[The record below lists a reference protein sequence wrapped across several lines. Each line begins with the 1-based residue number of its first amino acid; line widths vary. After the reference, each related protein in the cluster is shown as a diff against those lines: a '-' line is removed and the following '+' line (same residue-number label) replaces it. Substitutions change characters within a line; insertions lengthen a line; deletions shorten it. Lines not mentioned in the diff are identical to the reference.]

1 MTTILPSTLVLAAGL
16 GTRLRPLTFCRAKAA
31 VPVAGVPLI
40 CRQLEQLVN
49 QGVQDV
55 VVNLHHRP
63 HTITKAV
70 GHGLS
75 LGCNVRF
82 SWEPVVLGSA
92 GGPRH
97 ALPLLDQRFIL
108 VNGDTLCDVNL
119 VDLLHTHLRQQ
130 ASVTLSVAKNPA
142 PSRYGGVITD
152 QEGWVREFVPAGDTR
167 QSWHFVGVQVAEAS
181 VFSRLV
187 DGKPASS
194 IGGLYNNLL
203 SYGQQIATHR
213 VSGQFF
219 DIGTPADYLAT
230 NQALSGSEIKS
241 QLFVGERPSVHPT
254 ALITKSVLW
263 DDVVVGANCI
273 ITSCVLTDGVRLP
286 AGTVLDRQAVIQ
298 LPSDSKRTAVMP
310 KIPTK
315 GTLLTVPIKDNQEI
329 IQTLE

>member
-1 MTTILPSTLVLAAGL
+1 MTSLPTTLVLAAGL

-40 CRQLEQLVN
+40 CRQLERLVK
-49 QGVQDV
+49 QGVQNV

-63 HTITKAV
+63 HTITKAI

-75 LGCNVRF
+75 SGCNVRF
-82 SWEPVVLGSA
+82 SWEPVILGSA

-97 ALPLLDQRFIL
+97 ALPLLDRRFIL

-119 VDLLHTHLRQQ
+119 EDLLHTHLRQE
-130 ASVTLSVAKNPA
+130 ARVTLSVTKNPA

-181 VFSRLV
+181 VFSSLV
-187 DGKPASS
+187 DGEPATS
-194 IGGLYNNLL
+194 IGGLYNQLL
-203 SYGQQIATHR
+203 AYGQQIATHR

-230 NQALSGSEIKS
+230 NQALSGTEAKS
-241 QLFVGERPSVHPT
+241 QLFVGARPSVDPT
-254 ALITKSVLW
+254 ALVTKSVLW
-263 DDVVVGANCI
+263 DDVVVGPNCI
-273 ITSCVLTDGVRLP
+273 ITSCVLTDGVSLP

-298 LPSDSKRTAVMP
+298 LPSDSQRTTLMP
-310 KIPTK
+310 KIPDK
-315 GTLLTVPIKDNQEI
+315 RKLLTVPIKGDQEI
-329 IQTLE
+329 LQT